1 MMTKLT
7 IITPVFNEEET
18 LPRYVTEVT
27 QTLLNR
33 PDLDAKVL
41 FIDDGS
47 RDDSWHQIEKACAA
61 DHRFQG
67 LRLSRNF
74 GSHTALSAGFDHVKD
89 DADCIATLACD
100 LQDPPEV
107 INEFVSRWR
116 AGARIVWG
124 VRRSRDDSKWRVMA
138 SRIFNEGLRRYAM
151 PEGSGFA
158 TGSFFLLDRLV
169 LDAVRQF
176 GERNRIV
183 FALVAWTGFEQ
194 DRVLYDRKRREAGA
208 SGWSFAGMIGAM
220 YDAFVGFSRLPIRLM
235 TLSAAGAF
243 LLAFLVVIYLIVVA
257 VSGSPVP
264 GWTSEMLLLSFFF
277 GVQFSL
283 LAIMGQYLAR
293 IYTES
298 VERPLYFVSDRTGD
312 SIGSTEMMSGRE
324 SGRPH

>member
-1 MMTKLT
+1 MSTKLT
-7 IITPVFNEEET
+7 IVTPVFNEEET

-27 QTLLNR
+27 QTLLDQ
-33 PDLDAKVL
+33 PDLDASVI

-47 RDDSWHQIEKACAA
+47 RDNSWRQIEKACAA
-61 DHRFQG
+61 DPRFQG

-74 GSHTALSAGFDHVKD
+74 GSHTALSAGFDHVD
-89 DADCIATLACD
+89 DDVECIATLACD

-107 INEFVSRWR
+107 INEFVARWR
-116 AGARIVWG
+116 QGARIVWG
-124 VRRSRDDSKWRVMA
+124 VRRTRDDSRWRVLA
-138 SRIFNEGLRRYAM
+138 SRVFNEGLRRYAM

-169 LDAVRQF
+169 LEAVRQF

-194 DRVLYDRKRREAGA
+194 DRVLYDRRRREAGA

-243 LLAFLVVIYLIVVA
+243 LLAFLVILYLIAVA

-293 IYTES
+293 IYIES
-298 VERPLYFVSDRTGD
+298 VERPLYFVS
-312 SIGSTEMMSGRE
+312 GRA
-324 SGRPH
+324 GRGAGTTQTIWDHGAERAH